1 MRGKGTLN
9 RVMII
14 GNLGADPI
22 LRSLPDGSSV
32 CNFSVATT
40 DSWSNAQG
48 ERRDQTEWHR
58 VTFFGRMADI
68 LHEFGRKGTKLY
80 IEGALRTRKWVDKEG
95 IERVTTEIRGE
106 EFTFLSHSQSYS
118 QSQQGGGH
126 ANRNENKNENEAFG
140 DMEGDDLPF

>member
-58 VTFFGRMADI
+58 ITFFGRMADV

-106 EFTFLSHSQSYS
+106 EFTFLSHPN
-118 QSQQGGGH
+118 SQQGGHHGR
-126 ANRNENKNENEAFG
+126 AENKTENEAFG